1 MVKYQYRIN
10 EEITRWT
17 TEVYIR
23 SNPNRN
29 WYIAFTNPT
38 AGPWKKITVKN
49 DNGKS
54 IEVYRF
60 DREEKRPDLVL
71 INDKAGIILIVEA
84 KYDLDDLLNEAQMR
98 KSVKVVVDMAEVL
111 KNITVKE
118 WKTRNTYKI
127 VASFLWYSSNPVNS
141 LAESKLVNK
150 QYHENMTKRLTKET
164 VNIIIYKKNE
174 VLTNLFI
181 SENEIYN
188 DIDDISNS

>member
-1 MVKYQYRIN
+1 MLKYQYRIN

-17 TEVYIR
+17 TEVYIKN
-23 SNPNRN
+23 NPNKN

-49 DNGKS
+49 EKGKS

-71 INDKAGIILIVEA
+71 INDKEGLILIVEA
-84 KYDLDDLLNEAQMR
+84 KYDLGDLLNDVQMI

-111 KNITVKE
+111 RNISVEE
-118 WKTRNTYKI
+118 WEARKKYRI
-127 VASFLWYSSNPVNS
+127 VTSFLWYSSNPVNA

-150 QYHENMTKRLTKET
+150 KYHENMTKGLNKET
-164 VNIIIYKKNE
+164 VNIIIYKKDE

-181 SENEIYN
+181 SENKIYN
-188 DIDDISNS
+188 DIDGI

>member
-1 MVKYQYRIN
+1 MLKYQYRIN

-17 TEVYIR
+17 TEVYIK
-23 SNPNRN
+23 SNPNKN

-49 DNGKS
+49 EKSKS

-71 INDKAGIILIVEA
+71 INDKKGVILIVEA
-84 KYDLDDLLNEAQMR
+84 KYDLGDLLNGEQMV

-111 KNITVKE
+111 KNISVKE
-118 WKTRNTYKI
+118 WETRKKYKI
-127 VASFLWYSSNPVNS
+127 LTSFLWYSSNPVNA

-150 QYHENMTKRLTKET
+150 KYHENITKGLSRET

-181 SENEIYN
+181 TENKIHN
-188 DIDDISNS
+188 DIDKI

>member
-1 MVKYQYRIN
+1 MLKYQYRIN

-17 TEVYIR
+17 TEVYIK
-23 SNPNRN
+23 SNSNKN

-49 DNGKS
+49 KKSKS

-71 INDKAGIILIVEA
+71 INDKKEVILIVEA
-84 KYDLDDLLNEAQMR
+84 KYDLGDLLNGEQMA

-111 KNITVKE
+111 KNISVKE
-118 WKTRNTYKI
+118 WETRKKYKI
-127 VASFLWYSSNPVNS
+127 VTSFLWYSHNPVDA
-141 LAESKLVNK
+141 LVESNLVNK
-150 QYHENMTKRLTKET
+150 KYHEYIAKGLSRET

-181 SENEIYN
+181 TENKIHN
-188 DIDDISNS
+188 DIDKI

>member
-1 MVKYQYRIN
+1 MLKYQYRIN

-17 TEVYIR
+17 TEVYIK
-23 SNPNRN
+23 SNLNKN

-38 AGPWKKITVKN
+38 AGPWKKITVRNEKS
-49 DNGKS
+49 KS

-71 INDKAGIILIVEA
+71 INDKKGVILIVEA
-84 KYDLDDLLNEAQMR
+84 KYDLGDLLNGEQMV
-98 KSVKVVVDMAEVL
+98 KSVKVVMDMAEVL
-111 KNITVKE
+111 KNISVKE
-118 WKTRNTYKI
+118 WETRKKYKI
-127 VASFLWYSSNPVNS
+127 LTSFLWYSSNPVNA

-150 QYHENMTKRLTKET
+150 KYHENITKGLSKET

-181 SENEIYN
+181 TENKSHN
-188 DIDDISNS
+188 DIDKI

>member
-1 MVKYQYRIN
+1 MLKYQYRIN

-17 TEVYIR
+17 TEVYIK
-23 SNPNRN
+23 SNPNKN

-49 DNGKS
+49 EKSKS

-71 INDKAGIILIVEA
+71 INDKKGVILIVEA
-84 KYDLDDLLNEAQMR
+84 KYDLGDLLNSEQMV

-111 KNITVKE
+111 KNISVKE
-118 WKTRNTYKI
+118 WETRKKYKI
-127 VASFLWYSSNPVNS
+127 LTSFLWYSSNPVNA

-150 QYHENMTKRLTKET
+150 KYHENITKGLSRET

-181 SENEIYN
+181 TENKIHN
-188 DIDDISNS
+188 DIDKI

>member
-1 MVKYQYRIN
+1 MLKYQYKIN

-17 TEVYIR
+17 TEVYIK
-23 SNPNRN
+23 SNPNKN

-49 DNGKS
+49 EKSKS

-71 INDKAGIILIVEA
+71 INDKKGVILIVEA
-84 KYDLDDLLNEAQMR
+84 KYDLGDLLNGDQMV

-111 KNITVKE
+111 KNISVKE
-118 WKTRNTYKI
+118 WETRKKYKI
-127 VASFLWYSSNPVNS
+127 LTSFLWYSSNPVNA

-150 QYHENMTKRLTKET
+150 KYHENITKGLSRET

-181 SENEIYN
+181 TENKIHN
-188 DIDDISNS
+188 DIDKI